1 MIHMAHIL
9 ETCRHLI

>member
-1 MIHMAHIL
+1 MIHVAHIL